1 MSAGTAL
8 VIMGAIAIVAVIITV
23 VAVVAAVTGAFQAI
37 SDEDEA

>member
-37 SDEDEA
+37 SDEEQQ